1 MRNELERNEAGR
13 VNSPQEAAR
22 SVSVT
27 RDLLLLAWPAITE
40 NLLQSAMGFADSF
53 FVSRLGLEAVAAVGV
68 SNALLQVFFAVF
80 LAVATASGTF
90 SARATGAKDAA
101 AVQRATVQALWLAA
115 LVGLICGLLALVLAG
130 PLLTVMGAAPEVRA
144 AGETYFRIVAV
155 PSVVIAV
162 MSTAGAVLRGA
173 GDTRAALRAGLW
185 MNAAHVVLDPLL
197 IFGLGFSGL
206 GLVGAG
212 VATVLARLL
221 GAGLLLA
228 RLRRAGTLPSS
239 WRGAGPDWG
248 LMRRMSRLSVPT
260 ALERLAMRFGQIVYF
275 GLILRLGT
283 EVYAAH
289 TLTGN
294 FTLFASVAGTGLAA
308 AISARVG
315 QRLGAGDEGEARRY
329 ALSGIWVS
337 SVLMTALALLAW
349 VASFWGASLFTSD
362 ARVVAL
368 IVLALGIDVL
378 TQPATGVVTAL
389 TATLQAGGDTRFPM
403 WTTLVGIWGVR
414 TVGVY
419 LLGVRW
425 GLGLAGVWLAILLD
439 NSLRAFALW
448 LRYRS
453 GRWIQ
458 GL

>member
-1 MRNELERNEAGR
+1 MSELERQ
-13 VNSPQEAAR
+13 VNSGQAAPP
-22 SVSVT
+22 VSVT

-40 NLLQSAMGFADSF
+40 NLLQSAVGFADSF
-53 FVSRLGLEAVAAVGV
+53 FVSRLGLGAVAAVGV
-68 SNALLQVFFAVF
+68 SDALLQVFFAVF

-101 AVQRATVQALWLAA
+101 AFQRATVQALWLAVA
-115 LVGLICGLLALVLAG
+115 VGLVCGLLALMLAG

-155 PSVVIAV
+155 PSAV
-162 MSTAGAVLRGA
+162 MAVMYAAGAVLRGA
-173 GDTRAALRAGLW
+173 GDTRAALKAGLW
-185 MNAAHVVLDPLL
+185 MNAAHLVLDPLL

-221 GAGLLLA
+221 GAALLLG
-228 RLRRAGTLPSS
+228 RLRRVGALPSS
-239 WRGAGPDWG
+239 WRGAGPDG
-248 LMRRMSRLSVPT
+248 SVLRRMARLGVPS

-294 FTLFASVAGTGLAA
+294 FTLFASVTGTGLAA
-308 AISARVG
+308 ATSARVG
-315 QRLGAGDEGEARRY
+315 QRLGAGEEEEEARRY
-329 ALSGIWVS
+329 ALSGVWLS
-337 SVLMTALALLAW
+337 SAFMTGLALLAW
-349 VASFWGASLFTSD
+349 VASFWGASLFTSH
-362 ARVVAL
+362 AHVVAL

-439 NSLRAFALW
+439 NALRALALW
-448 LRYRS
+448 WRYRS
-453 GRWIQ
+453 GKWIQ